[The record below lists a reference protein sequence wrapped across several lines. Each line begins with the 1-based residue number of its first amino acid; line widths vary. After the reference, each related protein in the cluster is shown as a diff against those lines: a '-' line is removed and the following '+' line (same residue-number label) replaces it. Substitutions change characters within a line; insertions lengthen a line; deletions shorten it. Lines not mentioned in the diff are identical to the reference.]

1 MKHKSMRTKDSN
13 LVILILTLIAVSAV
27 IPAFA
32 DCAVR
37 REDKIKAA
45 FLYNFMN
52 FVDWPKDKIADANQP
67 IKVGVTGSRVFLEA
81 LEPLKEKKIK
91 GRKIS
96 IKYFSDYEKLNNSKD
111 FDDDFWNEKIER
123 IKTCHVIIFCK
134 CDSDTVRSLEQI
146 VKALKSSPVL
156 TVGEMNGFLESGGM
170 INFLIKEEKVRFE
183 INNAAAKKAG
193 LRISSKLLRLAERV
207 VEED

>member
-1 MKHKSMRTKDSN
+1 VKHKSMRTKDSN